1 MADGQVRADFLD
13 TLGRA
18 RARLPSAPAD
28 RRARYPYGQA
38 VSVVSLDLAAKSYTD
53 NGLAVVRGDQ
63 TLKCE
68 FLDVASYLDGA
79 PNARDLADFLDSIA
93 KRSNAS
99 CILIDG
105 PQAWKLADNGLEHQR
120 VCEKAL
126 HTPGKTGEP
135 GIVKPA
141 SWTSFVEF
149 SIELFDA
156 LDERG
161 WPRLPDRSMTHSKHS
176 GFALE
181 SFPTAAWRGVGLKTL
196 PSKAKA
202 GPAEVQAQLDR
213 LCRIFPVEVT
223 REPSHDEMQALVAAI
238 AGIAF
243 EQGRHDFL
251 EFVGRP
257 PERVK
262 RTWREGFIV
271 GPLLPRS
278 VKRVRRLL

>member
-1 MADGQVRADFLD
+1 M
-13 TLGRA
+13 
-18 RARLPSAPAD
+18 
-28 RRARYPYGQA
+28 
-38 VSVVSLDLAAKSYTD
+38 SVVSLDLAAKSYTD
-53 NGLAVVRGDQ
+53 NGLALVRGDE

-141 SWTSFVEF
+141 SWTRFVEF

-213 LCRIFPVEVT
+213 LCRIFPVEVA

-262 RTWREGFIV
+262 GTWREGFIV